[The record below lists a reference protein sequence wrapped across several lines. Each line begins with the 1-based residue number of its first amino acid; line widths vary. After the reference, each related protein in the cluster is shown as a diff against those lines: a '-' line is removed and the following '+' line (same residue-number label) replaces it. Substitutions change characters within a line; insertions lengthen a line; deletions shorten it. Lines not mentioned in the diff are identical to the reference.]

1 MKYGFPMILAVAC
14 ERVWLK
20 IYHIYAKLRT
30 LCLCWIWGVDAGK
43 NVLFLGKIRIRT
55 RHRGEIVIGDN
66 VILNS
71 HSCENLVGLVGETIL
86 DTRYGGRI
94 VIGRN
99 SGGSSVVISS
109 KSSIRIGEHVKIG
122 GNVRIFDHD
131 FHAIESER
139 RRPPEDRSAIRTQ
152 PISIGDDVFIGT
164 NAIILKGTTIGN
176 RSIVS
181 AGSVVS
187 KLTVQNDSLVAGNP
201 AIVKGRK

>member
-1 MKYGFPMILAVAC
+1 MKYGFPMIFAVAC

-20 IYHIYAKLRT
+20 IYRIYARLHTRY
-30 LCLCWIWGVDAGK
+30 LCWIWGVDAGK

-55 RHRGEIVIGDN
+55 RHRGEIIIGDN

-71 HSCENLVGLVGETIL
+71 HSCENLVGLIGETIL
-86 DTRYGGRI
+86 DTRYGGKI
-94 VIGRN
+94 IIGKN

-109 KSSIRIGEHVKIG
+109 KSSVCIGEHVKIG

-131 FHAIESER
+131 FHAIEF
-139 RRPPEDRSAIRTQ
+139 EDRRSPENKLAIRTQ

-164 NAIILKGTTIGN
+164 NAIILKGTTIGS

-187 KLTVQNDSLVAGNP
+187 KLTILNDSLVAGNP
-201 AIVKGRK
+201 AVVKRRK